1 MGVEGSGGVVS
12 WGFKGVV
19 SGGSGELVLR
29 KVERWGEGRAIN
41 MI

>member
-1 MGVEGSGGVVS
+1 MS

-29 KVERWGEGRAIN
+29 KVERWGEGRSGC
-41 MI
+41 